1 MTMTAA
7 AATPSRRR
15 RRAAGGGRGSAT
27 SSRNREF
34 DADADEGF
42 ISAQHQRQRQEGRE
56 DTGARTASRT
66 RTNKTS
72 KAAAKAIT
80 TSSSSSTGSTCAT
93 SLKSASSSANST
105 AAMSDSGEAAP
116 SKSEARKK
124 SGGNNKSSGRTK
136 AAASLASASGRT
148 NGSKDRC
155 KSKSKISAGNDT
167 GASRSTWSSSV
178 SGVSADARTIE
189 RALLKANEQAGTMM
203 PSSSLL
209 KIISRASA
217 AAAVSM
223 FGSGGGGCGGEGGS
237 KGGDRQVVEGILLL
251 EEKVGDVLSVVKKC
265 LRVATS
271 TSSGGGGSGNCSK
284 TPKKTSSSEGAEKA
298 QVTSYDDK
306 VAHLRLAVHCLRA
319 VCPLIAS
326 AATSGDGKREGQM
339 MENAFRLLY
348 HAIVASEDVC
358 AGASSS
364 SGAHGVRMDAAGLC
378 LASCSV
384 LSHLLTGLGMSRR
397 GCLDD
402 DEEFMITTGEGME
415 NVQQPPPLL
424 VVLMNIPTDRLGEV
438 GPMTAVQLA
447 KIGAQSLLSACTVLS
462 SMFVD
467 SAFGSG
473 AFCSENDDVNDQS
486 LTDEFGFS
494 LVDANLMGR
503 SDQTCHL
510 PTPSFQL
517 LIRTVA
523 PSWLNVFLNDT
534 SKEGVDG
541 ALSYSKRY
549 QRLLWEAAARLEKK
563 ATLLSSRSKNEKGSN
578 RDMVDANGSH
588 FRRLTLSLRGD
599 SILASLVMSDGIG
612 KSHHA
617 SANDIASSVDLR
629 AAILEDRLAYA
640 CECAWKSATTFAQGV
655 VAASSPDPTWYGGL
669 GRTDSGNENDKSAL
683 VQFHHGTGGAID
695 ALVQARLNVRSKK
708 CDEASPPP
716 FSYIEYCANRAMHV
730 GPEEDQSTGHRLS
743 NGHNDKENSL
753 GGGASGN
760 GMGKEHRI
768 DDCELGRENAGGSS
782 SCNHDDCIYSCLPFA
797 FIHDQETHASAN
809 ATSSD
814 DTTFL
819 CGSATLCVVFAT
831 LQAATLVYSPRSS
844 CGSSLQFDDR
854 LFHLIDTTLLSSKDG
869 RRQKISVLV
878 QCQKMLAPLKLSSR
892 AMHVGKFVGSRS
904 GINEVDP
911 MSIAGANLVQR
922 VIGECY
928 APLLSLLASVEGK
941 STSSVS
947 SSTKAS
953 RLEMAQDCYIRA
965 AMLADHLDGWTSNQS
980 CRSEIPNEDNKC
992 NASADEAL
1000 RRVHKLAV
1008 GSSDKNAIM
1017 VAKSIGAVGKQ
1028 RSEREVRSLPHNIV
1042 IFIYQMNVILP
1053 PKYLSHLP
1061 FSFSFFIEYN
1071 ERYRSDAALRRDLC
1085 IFIRV
1090 VSQLIL

>member
-1 MTMTAA
+1 MTMTAAA

-34 DADADEGF
+34 DAEADEGV
-42 ISAQHQRQRQEGRE
+42 ISAQHQRQGQQQEEQE

-66 RTNKTS
+66 NKTS
-72 KAAAKAIT
+72 KAAVKAIT
-80 TSSSSSTGSTCAT
+80 TTSSSSTGSTCAT

-148 NGSKDRC
+148 NGSKDRS
-155 KSKSKISAGNDT
+155 KSKSKISAENDT

-189 RALLKANEQAGTMM
+189 RALLKANEQAGTMI

-217 AAAVSM
+217 AASVSM

-298 QVTSYDDK
+298 QVTSHDDK

-402 DEEFMITTGEGME
+402 DEEFMVTSGEDMG
-415 NVQQPPPLL
+415 NDQQPPLL
-424 VVLMNIPTDRLGEV
+424 LMVLMNIPTDRLGEV

-473 AFCSENDDVNDQS
+473 ALCSENDDGNDQS
-486 LTDEFGFS
+486 LAGEFGFS

-503 SDQTCHL
+503 SDETCHL
-510 PTPSFQL
+510 STPSFQL

-523 PSWLNVFLNDT
+523 PSWLNVFVNDT

-563 ATLLSSRSKNEKGSN
+563 TTLLSSRSKNEKGSN
-578 RDMVDANGSH
+578 RDMADANGSH

-599 SILASLVMSDGIG
+599 SILVSLVMSSGIG
-612 KSHHA
+612 VSHHA

-629 AAILEDRLAYA
+629 TAILEDRLAHA

-655 VAASSPDPTWYGGL
+655 VAASSSDPTWYGGL
-669 GRTDSGNENDKSAL
+669 GRTDCGNETDESAL
-683 VQFHHGTGGAID
+683 VQFHHRAGGGID
-695 ALVQARLNVRSKK
+695 ALVQARLDVRSKK

-730 GPEEDQSTGHRLS
+730 GPEEHQSTGHWLS
-743 NGHNDKENSL
+743 NGHHDKENAL

-760 GMGKEHRI
+760 GMGQEHRI
-768 DDCELGRENAGGSS
+768 DDCELGRENAGGAS

-797 FIHDQETHASAN
+797 FVHDQETRASTN
-809 ATSSD
+809 AARSD

-831 LQAATLVYSPRSS
+831 LQAANLVYSPRSS
-844 CGSSLQFDDR
+844 GGSSLQFDDR
-854 LFHLIDTTLLSSKDG
+854 LFPLIDTTLLSSKDG
-869 RRQKISVLV
+869 RRQKLSVLV

-892 AMHVGKFVGSRS
+892 AMHIGKFVGYRS

-922 VIGECY
+922 VIGEYY

-941 STSSVS
+941 STSAIS
-947 SSTKAS
+947 SSAKAS

-965 AMLADHLDGWTSNQS
+965 AMLADHLDAWTSNRS
-980 CRSEIPNEDNKC
+980 CRSEIPIEDNRF
-992 NASADEAL
+992 NASADQAL
-1000 RRVHKLAV
+1000 QRVYKLAI
-1008 GSSDKNAIM
+1008 GSSDENAIM

-1028 RSEREVRSLPHNIV
+1028 RSEREVRCPSRT
-1042 IFIYQMNVILP
+1042 IF
-1053 PKYLSHLP
+1053 LST
-1061 FSFSFFIEYN
+1061 
-1071 ERYRSDAALRRDLC
+1071 R
-1085 IFIRV
+1085 
-1090 VSQLIL
+1090 